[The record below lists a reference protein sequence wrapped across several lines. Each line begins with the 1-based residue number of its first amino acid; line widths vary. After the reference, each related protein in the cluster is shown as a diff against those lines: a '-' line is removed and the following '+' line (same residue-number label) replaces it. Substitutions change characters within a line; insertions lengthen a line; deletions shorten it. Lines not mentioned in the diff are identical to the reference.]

1 MSIPLTRRRAVGTL
15 ALAASALLPTLPAS
29 AGSITTLG
37 LRSNMVFTSSNDA
50 AGNHL
55 LVYARAPDD
64 GLALQTQ
71 APTGGLGTGAGL
83 GSQGAVTLGR
93 DGRFVFV
100 VNAGSDSVSTF
111 KLASE
116 GLVLMST
123 VPSGGTLPISVTEHE
138 GLVYVL
144 NAGGDGK
151 VAGFRNVHG
160 MLMPVDGGVRGL
172 SMAGGTG
179 PAQVGFSTDG
189 EALVVTEKMTNR
201 LTSYRVKPHGGIG
214 MPIVTPSAGVTPFGF
229 AFNARNRLIV
239 SEAAGGAPGAST
251 TSSYRFANT
260 APALPVAVSA
270 AVADTQTAAC
280 WVAVTPDGRWA
291 YVTNT
296 GSSSVSRYHVGP
308 DGSLTLTEAVAGETG
323 EGSAPLD
330 AAVSPDGGHLY
341 TLNAK
346 TATLSSFHI
355 RRDGSLALRPL
366 TGGVPP
372 AAAGLA
378 AN

>member
-1 MSIPLTRRRAVGTL
+1 MNKLTRRGAIGGL
-15 ALAASALLPTLPAS
+15 ALAAVAAASIPLSAA
-29 AGSITTLG
+29 AGGFGALG
-37 LRSNMVFTSSNDA
+37 LRSGMVFTSSNDA
-50 AGNHL
+50 AGNEL
-55 LVYARAPDD
+55 LVYARGADD
-64 GLALQTQ
+64 GLVLQAE
-71 APTGGLGTGAGL
+71 APTDGLGSGVGL
-83 GSQGAVTLGR
+83 GSQGAVTLSG

-116 GLVLMST
+116 GLVKMST
-123 VPSGGTLPISVTEHE
+123 VPSRGTHPISVAEHG

-144 NAGGDGK
+144 NDGGDGN

-160 MLMPVDGGVRGL
+160 MLMPVDGSVRGL
-172 SMAGGTG
+172 SMAGGTA

-189 EALVVTEKMTNR
+189 QALVVTEKMTNR
-201 LTSYRVKPHGGIG
+201 LTSYRVKPDGSIG
-214 MPIVTPSAGVTPFGF
+214 QPVATPSAGVTPFGF

-239 SEAAGGAPGAST
+239 SEASGGATGAST
-251 TSSYRFANT
+251 VSSYRFSNT
-260 APALPVAVSA
+260 APALPMVVSPAVP
-270 AVADTQTAAC
+270 DTQTAAC
-280 WVAVTPDGRWA
+280 WVAVTPDGHWA

-308 DGSLTLTEAVAGETG
+308 DGSLALTEAVAGMTG

-355 RRDGSLALRPL
+355 GRDGSLAERPL